1 MSYKYSKGSTVQ
13 GDIKA
18 ADDTQRDTL
27 IDFGEDQIDFQTSGS
42 TRMQINNTGVDVQ
55 GDLSVAGDIVGPE
68 GDHLYIKSEKNIYA
82 VLDTDSDNGSYFVV
96 RGNGASSVFVIG
108 EDGKVNQGSSDTPRN
123 SYVLRHDA
131 TDGNNGMMIM
141 NNSTSI
147 STDNLLGGIGFD
159 SNDGN
164 EPSSILEAS
173 AYIAAYAA
181 EAHSAFDKGGYLVL
195 GVSQINDNDDTIST
209 EILRMEQG
217 SITTTVP
224 IHISGSVTEGL
235 RIGKTA
241 SGYSE
246 IQFETDGVDTAYIH
260 VSSTEALSLG
270 SQKNGQHITFHTTD
284 GSGTAERV
292 RIESTG
298 DVGIGVSN
306 ALYRLDVHDNTTSF
320 VVNFQQESSVAGA
333 DMMRMDFS
341 DESNPSGQ
349 IIYVLDQDNDRIY
362 QVIGNGAGGST
373 VSTSFTAGH
382 DTVIP
387 QGTNVIPGMIVE
399 STGIVWYKPTDI
411 TSETAL
417 PKCRLA
423 SSDGSKTVF
432 GVVGGFPAPDAPKEE
447 DMPYVRN
454 GYVIAPA
461 FPAYGRAAGVASDEW
476 QINTMSIGEGVIWVS
491 DINGNI
497 ENGDFIESSSIAGY
511 GRKQDD
517 DIMRSKTVAK
527 CTETVDW
534 SSITDTVSYG
544 NQEYKVKLMSCTFH
558 CG

>member
-1 MSYKYSKGSTVQ
+1 MSYNFTKGSQVI
-13 GDIKA
+13 GDLKA
-18 ADDTQRDTL
+18 ADDAQRDTI
-27 IDFGEDQIDFQTSGS
+27 IDFGEDTIELQTGGL
-42 TRMQINNTGVDVQ
+42 TRLKIENN
-55 GDLSVAGDIVGPE
+55 E
-68 GDHLYIKSEKNIYA
+68 
-82 VLDTDSDNGSYFVV
+82 
-96 RGNGASSVFVIG
+96 
-108 EDGKVNQGSSDTPRN
+108 
-123 SYVLRHDA
+123 
-131 TDGNNGMMIM
+131 
-141 NNSTSI
+141 
-147 STDNLLGGIGFD
+147 
-159 SNDGN
+159 
-164 EPSSILEAS
+164 
-173 AYIAAYAA
+173 
-181 EAHSAFDKGGYLVL
+181 
-195 GVSQINDNDDTIST
+195 
-209 EILRMEQG
+209 
-217 SITTTVP
+217 ITTTVP
-224 IHISGSVTEGL
+224 IHISGSLTEGL
-235 RIGKTA
+235 RIAKGG
-241 SGYSE
+241 SDYRE
-246 IQFETDGVDTAYIH
+246 IQFETDGVDTAFIQ
-260 VSSTEALSLG
+260 VDASEGMIIGCQSINDEIIFMTTGGDGLS
-270 SQKNGQHITFHTTD
+270 
-284 GSGTAERV
+284 ERM
-292 RIESTG
+292 RIEASG
-298 DVGIGVSN
+298 DIGIGVDN

-320 VVNFQQESSVAGA
+320 VANFQQESSIAGA
-333 DMMRMDFS
+333 DMIRMDFS
-341 DESNPSGQ
+341 AESNPTGQ
-349 IIYVLDQDNDRIY
+349 IIYVYDQDNDRIY
-362 QVIGNGAGGST
+362 QVVGNGAGGST
-373 VSTSFTAGH
+373 VYTSFTAGH

-432 GVVGGFPAPDAPKEE
+432 GVVGGFPAPDVPKEE
-447 DMPYVRN
+447 DVPYVRN
-454 GYVIAPA
+454 GYVISPA

>member
-55 GDLSVAGDIVGPE
+55 GDLSVAGDIVGPT

-447 DMPYVRN
+447 DVPYVRN